1 MGHAIIS
8 SSTGLP
14 VVSGGARQLLEA
26 LEAEHGDGTNNSW
39 YNDMLRQLREENPE
53 INSMLLELAQ
63 RSSDPKGVVMAGY
76 KVYKLLE
83 LAEANERKL
92 WRE

>member
-1 MGHAIIS
+1 MVSKVIS
-8 SSTGLP
+8 SSGLP
-14 VVSGGARQLLEA
+14 VVSSGLRQTLDA
-26 LEAEHGDGTNNSW
+26 LEQEHGENW
-39 YNDMLRQLREENPE
+39 PKQMLRQLREENPE
-53 INSMLLELAQ
+53 INSLLLDLAQ
-63 RSSDPKGVVMAGY
+63 DSPDPKQVILAGY

>member
-1 MGHAIIS
+1 MVSKVIS
-8 SSTGLP
+8 SSGLP
-14 VVSGGARQLLEA
+14 VVSSGLRQTMDA
-26 LEAEHGDGTNNSW
+26 LAEEHGDNWSKM
-39 YNDMLRQLREENPE
+39 MLRQLREENPE
-53 INSMLLELAQ
+53 INSLLLDLAQ
-63 RSSDPKGVVMAGY
+63 ESCDPKAVVMAGY